1 MSVILRAATIDDRE
15 PVLDL
20 LEELFAPPASRPAD
34 YTRARAE
41 DGFAH
46 AVTHPEADVLLV
58 IDAGTLVGHASV
70 YADFPSMRFGQR
82 GWLEDLVV
90 TARHRRAGFGSLLLH
105 AATDWARERGCTH
118 LELDSARAR
127 PDAHRFYLARGLA
140 QDSLVFGMA
149 IRDADV

>member
-1 MSVILRAATIDDRE
+1 
-15 PVLDL
+15 
-20 LEELFAPPASRPAD
+20 
-34 YTRARAE
+34 
-41 DGFAH
+41 
-46 AVTHPEADVLLV
+46 
-58 IDAGTLVGHASV
+58 
-70 YADFPSMRFGQR
+70 MRFGQR

-90 TARHRRAGFGSLLLH
+90 TASHRRAGFGSLLLH

-140 QDSLVFGMA
+140 QDSLVFGTA